1 MPAEISR
8 VNAAGLPAPVAPYSN
23 AVRAKASEF
32 LFIAGQVA
40 LDPAGKV
47 VGVGDL
53 EAQARQTF
61 ANIELAVKG
70 AGAGFDSIVQFTTY
84 LVRAGDIPEFAEFR
98 RRMFPTYFP
107 SGRYPTNTLVVV
119 DRLVIPELLIEITPI
134 AAL

>member
-1 MPAEISR
+1 MVAEIKP
-8 VNAAGLPAPVAPYSN
+8 VNAAGMPAPVAPYSN

-40 LDPAGKV
+40 LDAAGHV

-61 ANIELAVKG
+61 ANIELALKG
-70 AGAGFDSIVQFTTY
+70 AGTGFDSIVQFTTY
-84 LVRAGDIPEFAEFR
+84 LVRASDIPAFAEFR

-107 SGRYPTNTLVVV
+107 TGRYPTNTLVVV
-119 DRLVIPELLIEITPI
+119 DRLVLPDLLIEITPI